1 MQQPLNDKLW
11 TKDYILLA
19 LGNLFMTIGFYFLM
33 PTLPVYVVD
42 VLGAHS
48 HDVGYILAAYTIS
61 ALIIR
66 PFTGIA
72 VDIYGR
78 KWIYLLSFVFFTFL
92 LAVYPFMATF
102 AALLMLRFVH
112 GFAWGVN
119 TTAGAT
125 AVVDIIPAS
134 KRGQGIGYFGMS
146 FTIAMALGPV
156 IALTIL
162 DASDFPAMFL
172 SAALF
177 AVAGLV
183 LILFVKF
190 PPMPESLNGKTFSW
204 RRFVEKSSL
213 PMSLPHLLFGMT
225 YGGVVSFITLFDK
238 EHGFNVTGPFFLIIA
253 AGIFISR
260 IFAGQIFD
268 RRGPYYLMIAGFSI
282 SIAGYLLLSLIHNA
296 NAFLFSAFLI
306 GIGSGILMP
315 TVQAM
320 VNNVVGID
328 RRGAA
333 NATITT
339 AFDLGIG
346 LGALLLGFLADYIG
360 YAGMYLSCTVLLA
373 VGLGYYL
380 SYVHGYYLN
389 HIRHISAQ

>member
-11 TKDYILLA
+11 SKDYILLA

-42 VLGAHS
+42 VLGAHK
-48 HDVGYILAAYTIS
+48 HDVGYVLAAYTIS

-78 KWIYLLSFVFFTFL
+78 KWIYLLSFIFFTIL
-92 LAVYPFMATF
+92 LAVYPFMVTF
-102 AALLMLRFVH
+102 AAMLALRFIH
-112 GFAWGVN
+112 GFAWGAN

-146 FTIAMALGPV
+146 FTVAMAIGPV

-162 DASDFPAMFL
+162 DASDFRTMFF
-172 SAALF
+172 SSALF
-177 AVAGLV
+177 AAAGLF
-183 LILFVKF
+183 LILFVKY
-190 PPMPESLNGKTFSW
+190 PPLPESLNGKTFTW

-213 PMSLPHLLFGMT
+213 PMALPHLLFGMT

-238 EHGFNVTGPFFLIIA
+238 DYGFDLTGPFFLIIA

-268 RRGPYYLMIAGFSI
+268 RRGPFHLVIAGFGI
-282 SIAGYLLLSLIHNA
+282 SIGGYLLLSLVHNS

-315 TVQAM
+315 TIQAM
-320 VNNVVGID
+320 VNNVVGVD

-346 LGALLLGFLADYIG
+346 LGALLLGFLADRIG
-360 YAGMYLSCTVLLA
+360 FAGMYLCCTLLLA
-373 VGLGYYL
+373 AGLGYFL
-380 SYVHGYYLN
+380 VYVHQYY
-389 HIRHISAQ
+389 IRHIKVQ

>member
-1 MQQPLNDKLW
+1 MPGANDKLW
-11 TKDYILLA
+11 TRDYILMA
-19 LGNLFMTIGFYFLM
+19 VGNLFMTVGFYFLL

-42 VLGAHS
+42 VLGAHK
-48 HDVGYILAAYTIS
+48 HDVGYVLAAYTIS

-78 KWIYLLSFVFFTFL
+78 RWIYLVSFAAFTLL
-92 LAVYPFMATF
+92 LAAYPLMATF
-102 AALLMLRFVH
+102 AALLALRFLH

-119 TTAGAT
+119 TTAGST
-125 AVVDIIPAS
+125 AVVDIIPPG

-162 DASDFPAMFL
+162 GSFGFRAMFI

-177 AVAGLV
+177 AASGLT
-183 LILFVKF
+183 LALFVRYPAIPRTKDRT
-190 PPMPESLNGKTFSW
+190 TFSW
-204 RRFVEKSSL
+204 RRFAEKSSL
-213 PMSLPHLLFGMT
+213 PVSVPHLLFGMT
-225 YGGVVSFITLFDK
+225 YGGVVSFITLYDK
-238 EHGFNVTGPFFLIIA
+238 EHQFNVTGPFFLVIA

-260 IFAGQIFD
+260 MFAGQIFD
-268 RRGPYYLMIAGFSI
+268 RRGPYGLMIAGFSV
-282 SIAGYLLLSLIHNA
+282 SIAGYLLLALVPSINS
-296 NAFLFSAFLI
+296 FLFSAFLI

-315 TVQAM
+315 TAQTM
-320 VNNVVGID
+320 VNNIVGID

-346 LGALLLGFLADYIG
+346 MGALLLGFLADRIG
-360 YAGMYLSCTVLLA
+360 FAGMYLSCTLLLA
-373 VGLGYYL
+373 AGLIIFL
-380 SYVHGYYLN
+380 AWVSPH
-389 HIRHISAQ
+389 